1 MSDFLSEP
9 LLKLILVSLTQDLPE
24 VELSLLQYSLDQDV
38 FSDAHV
44 AICCLDWLHELHSL
58 HYLRDVPLQR
68 LWARVRRAGYHFL
81 VAPLN
86 LLHPLQY
93 QSWVRFI
100 AFEERRSLLVRQSS
114 EALLQIL
121 RVSQFWPVRWR
132 KVLWEMLTLQLS
144 KVLLSPDRS

>member
-9 LLKLILVSLTQDLPE
+9 LLKLTLVSLTQDLPE

-58 HYLRDVPLQR
+58 HYLRDVPLER
-68 LWARVRRAGYHFL
+68 LRARVRRIWSHFL

-86 LLHPLQY
+86 LLHSFQY
-93 QSWVRFI
+93 QNWVRFI
-100 AFEERRSLLVRQSS
+100 ALKESRSLLVRQSGV
-114 EALLQIL
+114 AFLQVL
-121 RVSQFWPVRWR
+121 RISQFRLMRWR

-144 KVLLSPDRS
+144 KVLFSPHRS